1 MESSSS
7 DEFNKKLLSNEIKL
21 EFSFTDQLYSTI
33 HYLYPKSKTE
43 TANQSVSSIPVRS
56 NTEKQ
61 LQVLNSDSKM
71 GREEPMSNHS
81 SQRETR
87 WGFFKSL

>member
-43 TANQSVSSIPVRS
+43 TANQSVSSMPVRS
-56 NTEKQ
+56 ATEKQ
-61 LQVLNSDSKM
+61 SQVVNLDSKI
-71 GREEPMSNHS
+71 GREEPMSNYSS
-81 SQRETR
+81 SQREAR
-87 WGFFKSL
+87 

>member
-43 TANQSVSSIPVRS
+43 TANQSVSSMPVRS
-56 NTEKQ
+56 ATEKQ
-61 LQVLNSDSKM
+61 SLMVNSDSKM
-71 GREEPMSNHS
+71 GREEPMSNYSS

-87 WGFFKSL
+87 